1 MDALFCGQL
10 RDCSFGDTRI
20 QVIMPRRTIHRPAIL
35 RWVVSLFLV
44 LAIGALE
51 SRSWAWQTQSVSAD
65 SKSPVYPRGLKLM
78 LTDGTYQVVR
88 EYERKGERVRYYSM
102 ERGAWE
108 EVPASMVD
116 WNATAKKEAEMEKES
131 TALVEKVHKQEEV
144 RNMENVTDID
154 ASLRVGDG
162 LFLPSGE
169 GMFLVE
175 GKSIRVLD
183 QVGAATKTD
192 GKRVVAQILSP
203 VPIVPGKENVIIQW
217 AHSVVRLRTNQPEFY
232 LREAPMDPDSTSAI
246 QRSRRAS
253 ESGPDVE
260 LVRAKVGRNK
270 RELESITTLFG
281 QTIKQD
287 VEQISIQRWDIAPNV
302 YRFTLSQALPP
313 GEYVL
318 AEVLEGGLNLYVWD
332 FGVDE
337 AVGKSGKE

>member
-1 MDALFCGQL
+1 LCLALAVA
-10 RDCSFGDTRI
+10 CSIEASTLSQQAQNTSTDK
-20 QVIMPRRTIHRPAIL
+20 
-35 RWVVSLFLV
+35 
-44 LAIGALE
+44 
-51 SRSWAWQTQSVSAD
+51 
-65 SKSPVYPRGLKLM
+65 KSPVYPRGLKLV
-78 LTDGTYQVVR
+78 LSDGTYQMVR

-108 EVPASMVD
+108 ELPASMVD
-116 WNATAKKEAEMEKES
+116 WNATAKTEGEMQKES
-131 TALVEKVHKQEEV
+131 AALVEKVHKQEEV

-154 ASLRVGDG
+154 ASLRVGEG
-162 LFLPSGE
+162 MFLPSGE

-175 GKSIRVLD
+175 GKSIRILD

-203 VPIVPGKENVIIQW
+203 VQMVPGKQTVIIQGS
-217 AHSVVRLRTNQPEFY
+217 HSVVRLKTNQPEFY
-232 LREAPMDPDSTSAI
+232 LREPPMDPETTSSI

-260 LVRAKVGRNK
+260 LVKAKVGKNK

-281 QTIKQD
+281 ETVKEK
-287 VEQISIQRWDIAPNV
+287 VEQISIQRWEIAPNV

-313 GEYVL
+313 GEYAL
-318 AEVLEGGLNLYVWD
+318 AEVLEGGLNMYVWD

-337 AVGKSGKE
+337 AAGKAGK